1 MGCQLRPIITYRK
14 EVKMRTISGLL
25 VIFFLVTLFGQ
36 GSGLAQ
42 SEPGA
47 LLESEHFTI
56 YFQNEPNPEVRQ
68 EIVNFYEQV
77 ASTLEEKFSGKIKDK
92 IQLNLGPSYGA
103 FNPSHVS
110 ERTAYQYYDPPKPL
124 YSFTCHE
131 ALHIILRD
139 LLGTPSDRLF
149 SFLGLERPAPF
160 VLEEVAVRAFDFHF
174 ARPSRPIHLY
184 AALII
189 KEKGFSIEEVLSKGQ
204 GYYLPMASFLLFLL
218 EHYDWE
224 NFAKLWK
231 YQPDPG
237 KSVLESTEEAVC
249 YAYGQELT
257 ALESQWKDQLEALEI
272 SPQWRETV
280 QVTLDMR
287 KLYAEKQRE
296 WGQAQSKSPGNIN
309 ISPSELPALYSP
321 LNEVLGSAPD
331 DILIEPFPDLKK
343 AQQALKDFEK
353 FSEIAT
359 EAINLTQLAQN
370 SARLGKSEDAYRY
383 FFKLRQSLVALGN
396 TSYLPWVDQNLEE
409 LKGKVP
415 PELVRSLEG
424 KAFPWWGWALIGCG
438 AAGVL
443 GLGGWFFVFKRRAHQ
458 KGTGQQP

>member
-1 MGCQLRPIITYRK
+1 MKFFRVLAIFIFVLLMSSSALQLVRGEEIAI
-14 EVKMRTISGLL
+14 VD
-25 VIFFLVTLFGQ
+25 
-36 GSGLAQ
+36 
-42 SEPGA
+42 
-47 LLESEHFTI
+47 SEHFTI

-77 ASTLEEKFSGKIKDK
+77 ASTLEEKFSGKIKGK
-92 IQLNLGPSYGA
+92 IQLNLGPSYGS

-110 ERTAYQYYDPPKPL
+110 DRTAYQFYDPTKPL

-131 ALHIILRD
+131 ALHIILQD

-160 VLEEVAVRAFDFHF
+160 ALEEVAVRAFDFHF
-174 ARPSRPIHLY
+174 AQPSRPIHLY
-184 AALII
+184 AAYIT

-204 GYYLPMASFLLFLL
+204 GDYLPMASFLLFLL
-218 EHYDWE
+218 EHYNWE

-237 KSVLESTEEAVC
+237 KSVLESTEEAVR

-272 SPQWRETV
+272 SPQWQETV

-287 KLYAEKQRE
+287 KLYTEKQRE

-321 LNEVLGSAPD
+321 LNEALGSAPD

-359 EAINLTQLAQN
+359 QAINLTQLAQN

-383 FFKLRQSLVALGN
+383 FFKLRQSLMALGN

-415 PELVRSLEG
+415 PELVRSLEEG
-424 KAFPWWGWALIGCG
+424 GFPWWGWALIGCG

-443 GLGGWFFVFKRRAHQ
+443 GLGGWLFVFKRRAHQ
-458 KGTGQQP
+458 KGKGQLP